1 MRVWIAVSWPFILP
15 FDDCVTS
22 SNSAHSTAKVLRS
35 TEYVHR
41 LSVWSVK
48 WRLRQ
53 CVVLLI
59 LAQVLRS
66 KFLQFLLFCPSNVY
80 APGLDSLFVLQCN
93 FRKREMPNR
102 WILFLYWQAFQ
113 IRSFYLLFGKLVQ
126 CFLLTSF
133 FWFNFNR
140 LFYSI
145 LKALR
150 YIRSFQTYSIN
161 IMKIVI
167 LYSSIVCLFLNM
179 VSEP

>member
-1 MRVWIAVSWPFILP
+1 MVRKDMSFIFTRSCACMDCLTIYPFY
-15 FDDCVTS
+15 DCVTS
-22 SNSAHSTAKVLRS
+22 SNSAHSTTAKVLRS

-126 CFLLTSF
+126 CYWHLSSDLI
-133 FWFNFNR
+133 
-140 LFYSI
+140 SI
-145 LKALR
+145 DCF
-150 YIRSFQTYSIN
+150 IQF
-161 IMKIVI
+161 
-167 LYSSIVCLFLNM
+167 
-179 VSEP
+179 